1 MIISFLKSKYITLAV
16 PTWYLFRISHC
27 MLAYLLPSY
36 FCVQVSHHDCMPSVY
51 LICCQLGILVET
63 VNHFISVRLDGAQ
76 AHTTLFSLITM
87 DMTTNAVQLLR
98 IPCCLFVNQKTHSV
112 LLPFFCPRWRKVC
125 PLFNALKPSPVLLTS
140 LPIKRQEAQHA

>member
-63 VNHFISVRLDGAQ
+63 VNHFISVRLDVGAQ

-87 DMTTNAVQLLR
+87 NMTTNAVQLLR
-98 IPCCLFVNQKTHSV
+98 IPCCLFVNHKNLLCAPSF
-112 LLPFFCPRWRKVC
+112 LLPSVAQSMPTIQRPKAHPCS
-125 PLFNALKPSPVLLTS
+125 FNLTS
-140 LPIKRQEAQHA
+140 H